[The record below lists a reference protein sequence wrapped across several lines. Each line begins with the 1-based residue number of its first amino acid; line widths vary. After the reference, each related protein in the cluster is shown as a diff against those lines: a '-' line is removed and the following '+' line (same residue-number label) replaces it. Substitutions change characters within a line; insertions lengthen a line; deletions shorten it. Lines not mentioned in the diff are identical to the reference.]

1 MKAIPIDNK
10 NDTVPIEVENLIKL
24 NNHEHVLKYAHHFFC
39 GTEFFSRKLCIIT
52 EYCEV
57 KHILNYVFF
66 FINRLNLF
74 KNLISV

>member
-24 NNHEHVLKYAHHFFC
+24 NNHEHILKYAHHFFC

-57 KHILNYVFF
+57 KQILNYVFS
-66 FINRLNLF
+66 LF
-74 KNLISV
+74 RQRKLTY